1 MTASSADLEDESL
14 PRRIEYPGV
23 VGGAG
28 LAGVQAVCLPG
39 QLAGGQGAGVG
50 QRAVGLPLHSA
61 LLLPVGEIPQSLAAC
76 RILDPLQNLE
86 LEYTY
91 KSVLYFG
98 SYKVDLQPCH
108 EVGVGVG
115 GQYVVHP
122 LLEHVQ
128 EPLVSDQ
135 PGGFE

>member
-50 QRAVGLPLHSA
+50 QRAVGLTLHVA
-61 LLLPVGEIPQSLAAC
+61 LLLPLAEVSQGGH
-76 RILDPLQNLE
+76 L
-86 LEYTY
+86 
-91 KSVLYFG
+91 SGVL
-98 SYKVDLQPCH
+98 
-108 EVGVGVG
+108 
-115 GQYVVHP
+115 HP
-122 LLEHVQ
+122 LDNL
-128 EPLVSDQ
+128 LD
-135 PGGFE
+135 GTLDILLDI